1 MNSLANKVF
10 NFQLVKDGEAN
21 GSLENNLNVLSW
33 DEVGLDVKFNFS
45 QPLSM
50 SKGDVPD
57 KISGSLRKESFALFI
72 SKQSDVVLDQE
83 FDLNITIP
91 TQLPEGSS
99 EKVIQ
104 EAITTAS
111 DGLVA
116 IVILQLIC

>member
-1 MNSLANKVF
+1 MF
-10 NFQLVKDGEAN
+10 RFQLEKDGEAN

-72 SKQSDVVLDQE
+72 SK
-83 FDLNITIP
+83 
-91 TQLPEGSS
+91 
-99 EKVIQ
+99 
-104 EAITTAS
+104 
-111 DGLVA
+111 
-116 IVILQLIC
+116 